1 MSPAQVIYPPADS
14 TSGAYYRQVLRDE
27 GFGAAGNGNDNE
39 LNLEALLPPGLR
51 RNDDEG
57 AASAAA
63 AADGGSVRAA
73 KQAVASLP
81 KGAYRR
87 VLQRVHDV
95 QVEEAAAAA
104 VAAVRTHAS
113 DADNGGATGDAA
125 KVAVVLRFSLPAG
138 SFATALLR
146 EVTHNDAFI

>member
-1 MSPAQVIYPPADS
+1 VIYPPAES

-27 GFGAAGNGNDNE
+27 GFGAAGNGNDDE
-39 LNLEALLPPGLR
+39 LSLEALLPPGLR

-63 AADGGSVRAA
+63 AADGGSARAA

-87 VLQRVHDV
+87 VLQQVHDV
-95 QVEEAAAAA
+95 QVEEAAAAAA

-113 DADNGGATGDAA
+113 DADNGGGTGDAA
-125 KVAVVLRFSLPAG
+125 KDAVVLRFSLPAG
-138 SFATALLR
+138 SFATAFLR